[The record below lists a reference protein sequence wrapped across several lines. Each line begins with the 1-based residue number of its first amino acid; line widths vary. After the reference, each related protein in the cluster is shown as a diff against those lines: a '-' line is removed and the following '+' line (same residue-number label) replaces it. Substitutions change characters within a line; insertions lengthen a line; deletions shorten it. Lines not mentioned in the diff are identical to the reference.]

1 MAAFRDITTLID
13 QLNDG
18 DRCWN
23 FSSMEIGTCF
33 TMRIFD
39 LHANRILINV
49 RGETIE
55 KTFSVPTQL
64 KKLITTEIFK
74 KTIAEDL
81 NPVIEYL
88 GKAKHQKIH
97 DREYHNFKVVKILT
111 RDGKE
116 VINSESTTTTTT
128 AAY

>member
-13 QLNDG
+13 QLNGG
-18 DRCWN
+18 DRCLN
-23 FSSMEIGTCF
+23 FSGMEIGTCF

-55 KTFSVPTQL
+55 KTYSVPTQL

-74 KTIAEDL
+74 KTLDEDL

-88 GKAKHQKIH
+88 GKAKHKKIH
-97 DREYHNFKVVKILT
+97 DREYHNFKVVKILS

-116 VINSESTTTTTT
+116 VINSESTTTTT
-128 AAY
+128 Y

>member
-1 MAAFRDITTLID
+1 MEVFGDITTLID
-13 QLNDG
+13 QLNDV

-33 TMRIFD
+33 TIRIFD
-39 LHANRILINV
+39 LHANRVLINA

-55 KTFSVPTQL
+55 KSYSLPIIL
-64 KKLITTEIFK
+64 KKLITTDLYK
-74 KTIAEDL
+74 KTCAEEL

-88 GKAKHQKIH
+88 GKVKHKKIH
-97 DREYHNFKVVKILT
+97 DGEYHNFKVVKILS
-111 RDGKE
+111 RDGEE

-128 AAY
+128 S

>member
-1 MAAFRDITTLID
+1 MEVFGDITTLIN

-33 TMRIFD
+33 TIRIFD
-39 LHANRILINV
+39 LHANRVLINV
-49 RGETIE
+49 RGETI
-55 KTFSVPTQL
+55 KKSYSVPTIL
-64 KKLITTEIFK
+64 KKLITTDLYK
-74 KTIAEDL
+74 KTLSEEL

-88 GKAKHQKIH
+88 GKAKHKKIH
-97 DREYHNFKVVKILT
+97 DREYHNFKVVKILS

-116 VINSESTTTTTT
+116 VINSESTTTTT
-128 AAY
+128 Y

>member
-1 MAAFRDITTLID
+1 MAVFRDITTLID
-13 QLNDG
+13 QLNVG

-33 TMRIFD
+33 TMSIYD

-74 KTIAEDL
+74 KTIAEGLD
-81 NPVIEYL
+81 PVIEYL
-88 GKAKHQKIH
+88 EKTKHLKIN
-97 DREYHNFKVVKILT
+97 DREYHNFKVMKNLT
-111 RDGKE
+111 KDGKE
-116 VINSESTTTTTT
+116 VINSSTTTT
-128 AAY
+128 Y

>member
-1 MAAFRDITTLID
+1 MSIH
-13 QLNDG
+13 
-18 DRCWN
+18 
-23 FSSMEIGTCF
+23 
-33 TMRIFD
+33 D
-39 LHANRILINV
+39 LHANKILINV

-55 KTFSVPTQL
+55 KTFSIPTQL

-81 NPVIEYL
+81 YPVIEYL
-88 GKAKHQKIH
+88 GKGKHKKIH

-116 VINSESTTTTTT
+116 VINSQSTTTTAT
-128 AAY
+128 Y